1 MPTLS
6 DHSDVSPALAL
17 QLEGHAIMANV
28 STEEYLQEIL
38 DKFGFKVFKSERTEK
53 LHSYIRARNSEGA
66 SDSQIAREKG
76 VTQQAITRHRNALGL
91 PKQARKPWNASVT
104 HCPQGHEYNEEN
116 TYHPPSGGR
125 KCRTCQAM
133 RLRERYAKLSAE
145 KEEENDE

>member
-53 LHSYIRARNSEGA
+53 LRSYIRTRNSEGA

-91 PKQARKPWNASVT
+91 PKQVRKPWNASVT

-116 TYHPPSGGR
+116 TYRPPSGGR

-145 KEEENDE
+145 KEGNDG